1 MDKERRK
8 ALKYKLA
15 PVLKPQMDQ
24 YMKTKKNIPVNE
36 GDDLLSVIG
45 DLDDT
50 LMYTKNRKAELEWE
64 DVSGEILDQ
73 AGAEYW
79 ADLGEVDLTYAI
91 NRARD
96 IINKYNLEESK
107 QNLNEMVSSS
117 DITDTVTMDIP
128 FLLRILEF
136 AREGAGDDNTIH
148 KVAERLIVG
157 SKDFGILTMDD
168 YEPIM
173 NQFEAPESIGGN
185 RLMQETDKLDY
196 KMGYEAFQD
205 GMKRNIHQSDKW
217 LDGWDAAQ
225 DEAEQSSYYKL
236 GENSKEY
243 GEKISSRDVNLNMFN
258 KSGFIAEL
266 RKKIKEQLKK

>member
-1 MDKERRK
+1 MNKERRK

-36 GDDLLSVIG
+36 
-45 DLDDT
+45 
-50 LMYTKNRKAELEWE
+50 M
-64 DVSGEILDQ
+64 
-73 AGAEYW
+73 
-79 ADLGEVDLTYAI
+79 I
-91 NRARD
+91 N
-96 IINKYNLEESK
+96 
-107 QNLNEMVSSS
+107 SS
-117 DITDTVTMDIP
+117 DITDTVTMDVP

-173 NQFEAPESIGGN
+173 NQFEAPEPIGRN

-243 GEKISSRDVNLNMFN
+243 GEKISSKVLSKLKGKQVTYLGQPYKVVDSDEFTIQLQDEDGTIRDVNLNMFN